1 MNHYDKALIQY
12 WLQQGATME
21 QIRHILGN
29 QTTWK

>member
-12 WLQQGATME
+12 WLQQGATMD
-21 QIRHILGN
+21 QINHILGN